1 MTFSGTSAS
10 SVWATS
16 FWSQTTSDVGSTDP
30 DGLADAA
37 WTTFTAG
44 PLATWK
50 PLNSADTSITQLQ
63 VDFYHPS
70 SNASYQQGVKT
81 TTGGAGNATTHAPAS
96 QAIVATLYSA
106 GVGKSSRG
114 RMYWPA
120 TAAVAATP
128 AFQYLAA
135 VCQAFS
141 DDLAAFFAGVP
152 DLYDSWGVSGAVASV
167 SSGGSTLEGGPGP
180 ALYPI
185 TRVGIDTQ
193 PDRQEHRER
202 GIPFS
207 RVFSA
212 V

>member
-16 FWSQTTSDVGSTDP
+16 FWSKTTSDVGSTDP

-37 WTTFTAG
+37 WTTFSAG
-44 PLATWK
+44 PLLTWK
-50 PLNSADTSITQLQ
+50 PLNSAGTSITQLQ
-63 VDFYHPS
+63 VDFYHPG
-70 SNASYQQGVKT
+70 SNASYQQGVHT
-81 TTGGAGNATTHAPAS
+81 VSGGAGNATTWAPAS

-106 GVGKSSRG
+106 GVGKTSRG

-120 TAAVAATP
+120 TAAVSASP

-135 VCQAFS
+135 VCQVFS
-141 DDLAAFFAGVP
+141 DDLASFLAGVGG
-152 DLYDSWGVSGAVASV
+152 LYGAWGVTGAVASV
-167 SSGGSTLEGGPGP
+167 SSGGSTLSGGPGP
-180 ALYPI
+180 ALYPV

-207 RVFSA
+207 RVFST